1 MGWRATIIM
10 CILAVLA
17 AASLWLL
24 RVEPATV
31 TREVLSTPLLDR
43 SMLPRD
49 KVTGLSVVDTDGET
63 TNYVREQDGWWMT
76 APYRHRIR
84 TEAIHDLLDATL
96 LTVVVDSID
105 GDDDTQLDRYALQP
119 PRARLSWT
127 TSTDSEPRRIDLGR
141 TGIGGRGYARIGAD
155 ARILVVTGPLHS
167 RIFGQDQVQWR
178 DRTLFPGMDIEVDR
192 ITRVIDGSS
201 IVFERDGRSW
211 TMTEPITTRVDAAA
225 MAEHVMKLAGVDW
238 SDVFVEEPDDLAAF
252 GLDPPEASIHVDR
265 GEQRYTVHI
274 GTRMGGDTQD
284 RFAQIDGV
292 PVVLRISGETVAA
305 VLSDAPSLIDHTGS
319 GVLPSDVKRLVIEL
333 PEETIVLER
342 SLDVW
347 RAPEHGDHEVSS
359 ATVEQLLEAL
369 TTLRATEVELKET
382 YPSELERARV
392 TLHGFDGRPM
402 DTVRLLRETGDS
414 GRWGMENGDRVI
426 RIHPDFLV
434 LPLSGVDYGLSDSTS
449 NP

>member
-24 RVEPATV
+24 RGESTTAARAMT
-31 TREVLSTPLLDR
+31 STPLMDR
-43 SMLPRD
+43 TMVPRD
-49 KVTGLSVVDTDGET
+49 EVTGLRVVDADGDAT
-63 TNYVREQDGWWMT
+63 SYAREQDGWWMT
-76 APYRHRIR
+76 SPYRHRIR
-84 TEAIHDLLDATL
+84 TAAIHDLLDATL

-105 GDDDTQLDRYALQP
+105 GNDDTQLDRYALQP
-119 PRARLSWT
+119 PRASLSWT
-127 TSTDSEPRRIDLGR
+127 TSTDSQPRRIDLGR
-141 TGIGGRGYARIGAD
+141 TGIGGRGYARVGD
-155 ARILVVTGPLHS
+155 DDRILVVTGPLHE

-178 DRTLFPGMDIEVDR
+178 DRALFPGMDIEVDR

-201 IVFERDGRSW
+201 IVFERDGRVW
-211 TMTEPITTRVDAAA
+211 TMTEPITTRVDAEV
-225 MAEHVMKLAGVDW
+225 MGEHVMKLAGVDW
-238 SDVFVEEPDDLAAF
+238 SDVFVEQPDELSSF
-252 GLDPPEASIHVDR
+252 GLEPPEASIHVDR
-265 GEQRYTVHI
+265 GDQRRTVHI

-284 RFAQIDGV
+284 RFAQVDGV
-292 PVVLRISGETVAA
+292 PVVLRISGETVGS
-305 VLSDAPSLIDHTGS
+305 VLSDASSFIDHTGC

-347 RAPEHGDHEVSS
+347 RAPEHGDREVSTT
-359 ATVEQLLEAL
+359 TVEQLLEAL

-434 LPLSGVDYGLSDSTS
+434 LPLSAIDYGLSDTPS